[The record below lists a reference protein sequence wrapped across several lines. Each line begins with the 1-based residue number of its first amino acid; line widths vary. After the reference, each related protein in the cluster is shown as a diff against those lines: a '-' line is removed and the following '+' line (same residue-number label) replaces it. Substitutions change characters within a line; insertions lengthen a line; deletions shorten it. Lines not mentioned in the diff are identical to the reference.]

1 MANEKMI
8 KGARILLECLS
19 RLGIKDIAICSDGR
33 VFKNINKT
41 IKIKKLKKKLKR
53 EQRKMSRSIEYS
65 KSEKIRLKELKNFKK
80 YIKL

>member
-1 MANEKMI
+1 M
-8 KGARILLECLS
+8 
-19 RLGIKDIAICSDGR
+19 

-65 KSEKIRLKELKNFKK
+65 KSKKIKLKECKNFNKK
-80 YIKL
+80 KLRVQKIFYRLNCIRDDYNNKIVNEITRAK